1 MNLSSKWKNIFQLES
16 LQISEMIS
24 FVLFNFYNDDISRK
38 NIKDYSLEPK
48 LISNVIEYVTILKVN
63 VVNVRV

>member
-1 MNLSSKWKNIFQLES
+1 MNLSLKWKNIFQLES

-38 NIKDYSLEPK
+38 NIKDYSLVSIYIVLFE
-48 LISNVIEYVTILKVN
+48 IA
-63 VVNVRV
+63 